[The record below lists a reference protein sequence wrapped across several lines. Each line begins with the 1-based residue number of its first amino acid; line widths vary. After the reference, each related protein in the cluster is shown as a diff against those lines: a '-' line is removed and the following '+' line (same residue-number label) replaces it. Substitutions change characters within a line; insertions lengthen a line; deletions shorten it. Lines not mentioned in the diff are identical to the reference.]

1 MAKWNCN
8 SLALA
13 VEDRE
18 TEWNGKPSTSNCQI
32 NAYGRN
38 LKINLD
44 PSQQRPAYIM
54 HPFI

>member
-8 SLALA
+8 SLALP

-18 TEWNGKPSTSNCQI
+18 TDWNEKPSTSNCQI